1 MPGMKGSEINAEHT
15 GQEHTVEGE
24 QARVK
29 QAGEKA
35 QVKEDG
41 TKAKNEV

>member
-1 MPGMKGSEINAEHT
+1 MRGSGINAEYV

-35 QVKEDG
+35 QVKEDV
-41 TKAKNEV
+41 TKAENEV